1 MILGLAKGPSEGE
14 GPPGLERAWIRLD
27 GSLARR
33 AEGNGE
39 PVSKLQ
45 KGKRYKIEK

>member
-1 MILGLAKGPSEGE
+1 MILALAKGPPEGE
-14 GPPGLERAWIRLD
+14 GPPGLERARIRRD
-27 GSLARR
+27 GSLAGR

-45 KGKRYKIEK
+45 KGKRYKVEK